1 MRLNLIMLFCRM
13 YLTPQE
19 PLRYEVDA
27 GVLARNP
34 PRFAKLMGQH
44 IAYGWTDKG
53 PDWTPDRQKY
63 LGPRTPEE
71 RLFD

>member
-1 MRLNLIMLFCRM
+1 
-13 YLTPQE
+13 
-19 PLRYEVDA
+19 
-27 GVLARNP
+27 
-34 PRFAKLMGQH
+34 MGQH

-63 LGPRTPEE
+63 LGLSRTPEE